1 MTTFSRPVPVAPWYS
16 DVVLKPRSLFPATL
30 LPAACC
36 LLALSGCHSHTASAA
51 NTPQARAVQ
60 RAEMDTNREQ
70 LEMIP
75 PPSKNRYMAVKS
87 FESWEN
93 PYITVQPGMLEL
105 HVTLADTNPTAFGT
119 GGMLRPTAA
128 RRQVLTIAF
137 DKLGDAMSAI
147 PESCWPYGRVV
158 AIEEAHKTPRSAETL
173 VRKNMETTIGTLND
187 LGIEAY
193 DINEGSLR

>member
-1 MTTFSRPVPVAPWYS
+1 
-16 DVVLKPRSLFPATL
+16 
-30 LPAACC
+30 
-36 LLALSGCHSHTASAA
+36 
-51 NTPQARAVQ
+51 
-60 RAEMDTNREQ
+60 MDTNREQ